1 MWHWF
6 QDYVADG
13 KETVS
18 GGWKKRARKL
28 LQETG
33 KRHEDTAIEA
43 EKTPCRGVVWESPA
57 GTGKI
62 VHSITWWTFGFE

>member
-33 KRHEDTAIEA
+33 KSHEDAAIEA
-43 EKTPCRGVVWESPA
+43 EKPHVVEWYENHLQELE
-57 GTGKI
+57 K
-62 VHSITWWTFGFE
+62 